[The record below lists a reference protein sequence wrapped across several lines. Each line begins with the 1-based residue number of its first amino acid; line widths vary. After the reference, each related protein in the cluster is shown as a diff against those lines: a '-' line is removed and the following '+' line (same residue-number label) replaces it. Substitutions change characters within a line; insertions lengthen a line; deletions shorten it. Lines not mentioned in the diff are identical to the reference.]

1 MCPVVSQTQTTIQT
15 NLKHLYALANEA
27 RGLAL
32 DAVNGAKSGH
42 LGMPLGCA
50 ELGVVLFGHVLNFYP
65 KDPRWENRDR
75 LVLSAGHGSLFLYTW
90 LHLAGF
96 DLSLNDLKRF
106 RQWGSRTPG
115 HPEFGLTPGV
125 ECTTGPLGQGIG
137 NAVGMAIAAKHK
149 AAKFNRDGHVIL
161 DYKIVC
167 IFGDGCFQEGIAGES
182 FALAAHWKLD
192 NLIFIYDANGVTLDA
207 PLQKTQSEN
216 ILKRFEVY
224 DFDVQ
229 VVDGHDVEAIEEA
242 CLEAKE
248 NRDGKPHVII
258 LKTTIGKGIEAV
270 AGTPKAHGESGIA
283 FVKEAKKALGLPI
296 DGSFFV
302 SEETRRFFRQRND
315 LLATT
320 YQTWREK
327 FQLWEECFPELAE
340 ELRVGWRKSVESVSP
355 EAFFNEIPVFD
366 AGKPIATRTAAGKI
380 LQFVAKN
387 YPSFV
392 TGSADL
398 FSSTKNYLEG
408 VGDFSQDNPLGR
420 NFFFGIR
427 EHAMGAILNGLA
439 YDGFLRPSGATFLV
453 FSDYMRGAIRLA
465 AIAHLPVIYLFTH
478 DSILIGED
486 GPTHQPVETIDAL
499 RCIPSLTVV
508 RPADAE
514 ETVGAIYAALTR
526 TDGPTALILT
536 RQEVSSL
543 QTVDAQQRR
552 AGVLR
557 GGYVVKQEIGSLEG
571 ILMASGSEVAL
582 AIEAAQFLGK
592 GVRVVSIP
600 SFELFESQELAYRE
614 SILPPACKK
623 RLSIEAG
630 TSRLWRKY
638 VGDQGHSVAVNT
650 FGYSAPEGALR
661 EHFGLTVE
669 NVVKVFEGLR

>member
-1 MCPVVSQTQTTIQT
+1 MCPVSQTQTTIQT
-15 NLKHLYALANEA
+15 NPKHLYVLANEA
-27 RGLAL
+27 RGLLL

-50 ELGVVLFGHVLNFYP
+50 ELGAVLFGRVLNFYP

-96 DLSLNDLKRF
+96 DLSLDDLKQF

-125 ECTTGPLGQGIG
+125 ECTTGPLAQGIG

-149 AAKFNRDGHVIL
+149 AARFNREGNTIL

-167 IFGDGCFQEGIAGES
+167 IFGDGCFQEGLAGES

-207 PLQKTQSEN
+207 PLNKTQSEN
-216 ILKRFEVY
+216 IVKRFEAY

-229 VVDGHDVEAIEEA
+229 VVDGHDVEAIEDA
-242 CLEAKE
+242 YLEAKG
-248 NRDGKPHVII
+248 NSSGKPHMIV

-283 FVKEAKKALGLPI
+283 FVKEAKKALRLPI
-296 DGSFFV
+296 GESFFV
-302 SEETRRFFRQRND
+302 SEETCRFFRQRND

-320 YQTWREK
+320 YQTWQVK
-327 FQLWEECFPELAE
+327 FQLWEERFPELAE
-340 ELRVGWRKSVESVSP
+340 DLHGGWRKSVESVSP
-355 EAFFNEIPVFD
+355 EGFFNEIPVFD
-366 AGKPIATRTAAGKI
+366 AGKPMATRTAAGKI
-380 LQFVAKN
+380 LQVVAKKC
-387 YPSFV
+387 PSFV

-408 VGDFSQDNPLGR
+408 SGDFSCDNPLGR

-465 AIAHLPVIYLFTH
+465 ALSHLPVIYLFTH
-478 DSILIGED
+478 DSIMVGED

-499 RCIPSLTVV
+499 RCIPNLTVV

-514 ETVGAIYAALTR
+514 ETVGAIYAALAR

-536 RQEVSSL
+536 RQEVPSL
-543 QTVDAQQRR
+543 QVVDVQQRR
-552 AGVLR
+552 AGVLQ
-557 GGYVVKQEIGSLEG
+557 GGYVVRKEIVPLEG
-571 ILMASGSEVAL
+571 ILMASGSEVSL
-582 AIEAAQFLGK
+582 AIEAVQSLGD
-592 GVRVVSIP
+592 GIRVVSMP
-600 SFELFESQELAYRE
+600 SFELFDHQELAYRE
-614 SILPPACKK
+614 SILPPACQK

-638 VGDQGHSVAVNT
+638 VGDQGYSIAVNA
-650 FGYSAPEGALR
+650 FGHSAPAEALR
-661 EHFGLTVE
+661 EHFGFTV
-669 NVVKVFEGLR
+669 NNIVKTFKNLV